1 MPFTFVDNSALIS
14 TTEYSLVNNSTTLAS
29 STEDALLQTWVDW
42 GGMSTE
48 NQYRIQITEQVQDA
62 LSSISPVME
71 ATFTGAQPG
80 PFAAPTVL
88 VGNGWDVRVTL
99 LAGPVRLIRWS
110 LRKIT

>member
-1 MPFTFVDNSALIS
+1 MAFTFVENSALIS

-29 STEDALLQTWVDW
+29 STEDALLQTWVDLT
-42 GGMSTE
+42 GMSTA
-48 NQYRIQITEQVQDA
+48 NQYRVRITEETQGG
-62 LSSISPVME
+62 LSSQGVVAE

-80 PFAAPTVL
+80 PWAAPTFL
-88 VGNGWDVRVTL
+88 VGNGWDCRVTL